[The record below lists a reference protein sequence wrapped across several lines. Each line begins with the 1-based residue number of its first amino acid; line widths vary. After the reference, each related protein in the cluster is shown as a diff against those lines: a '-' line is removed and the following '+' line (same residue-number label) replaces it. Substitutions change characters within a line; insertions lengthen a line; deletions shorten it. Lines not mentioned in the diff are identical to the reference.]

1 MNKYGRGTHSKHA
14 THAEPSHL
22 SETLQGLGG
31 EPFREDVQR
40 SREQGFRRFANLRMY
55 PNRTCRVG

>member
-1 MNKYGRGTHSKHA
+1 MNKYGKGTHSKHA

-31 EPFREDVQR
+31 EPFRKDVQR

-55 PNRTCRVG
+55 PN